1 MPAATVAQ
9 VLDRL
14 DRPDPTARPMMRW
27 WWFGP
32 DVDEAEIDRELRAM
46 ADAGLGGAEVS
57 FVYPLRP
64 SSPQYLSDRAM
75 GRLRHA
81 AETARE
87 LGLRL
92 DVTLGSGWSYGGA
105 HIGPEHA
112 SRRLRWE
119 RRDLGPAALSVDLVP
134 SWPGDEVVVAC
145 LGDGLPPSAWRPLDL
160 ERDLERDHGVGPS
173 PDRGPSAPP
182 VRLEIPAGRGPRT
195 VLIAWS
201 TTTGQQVKRSAA
213 GAEGPV
219 LDHLSA
225 AATRHHLEVVGER
238 ILRAVPAELLGSV
251 FSDSLEVYDAGWT
264 AGLPEHFRARRG
276 YDPLPLL
283 HLLEVDGPGAAAFRE
298 DVGLT
303 LSEMVEENFVAVC
316 REWAEDHGV
325 RFRLQGYG
333 EPPITLSAQRGAHL
347 IEGEGAGWT
356 SLTQSRWASSAAHLE
371 DRPSVSSEI
380 WTWVH
385 SPSFRATPLDLLG
398 EAHEHL
404 LLGIT
409 RFVGHGW
416 PYSAP
421 DAPGLGWTFY
431 AAGALD
437 DRNAWWPAMPELT
450 AYLTRLAGVMS
461 EGRPGADVALYLPYA
476 DVRAAHSGGH
486 DLWRACRAHVGEEIP
501 ARIRRAGYDLDLVD
515 DDALSTLDPAAYPLV
530 VLPRVHRLPRAAK
543 EWLDRVREAGG
554 TVLAVDSPTYP
565 AGVAATAPADPLDD
579 ATLVDHSLLAAAAQQ
594 AGRGADEQQAPRATA
609 DGAADPL
616 ETALRAA
623 LEPPVRVDGGGGDLG
638 VVRRRLED
646 GDLYL
651 LANTGPTTRELT
663 VHLREPRTHLALW
676 DPADGTRTALA
687 ADGGSLRLAPYQAM
701 LLVADDGSG
710 DGSGGGEDG
719 NEDGAEVEAGTRC
732 ERAVPAASRSA
743 SVTAP
748 DPVATPDQVAVDGWT
763 LARGDRAA
771 QPVSLPHLRDPAP
784 DPDPSPM
791 VFETTVHLTAEQLR
805 GRIVLD
811 LGEGTPL
818 PPVPGVQGYR
828 AHLAPPVREIAVVE
842 VDGRRCGV
850 IWRPP
855 YCLDL
860 TAALRPGGNRLRIL
874 VHGTTAP
881 AAAADH
887 EAAATV
893 AAAHAAY
900 GERFQQQQLERML
913 DGVATG
919 LAVVPQLRLL

>member
-1 MPAATVAQ
+1 MPRSTVDEART
-9 VLDRL
+9 LFTA
-14 DRPDPTARPMMRW
+14 PDPAARPMMRW

-32 DVDEAEIDRELRAM
+32 DVDAAEIDRELRAM

-57 FVYPLRP
+57 FVYPLRQD
-64 SSPQYLSDRAM
+64 SPEYLSDRAM
-75 GRLRHA
+75 AHLRHA
-81 AETARE
+81 AETARD

-92 DVTLGSGWSYGGA
+92 DVTLGSGWSYGGS

-119 RRDLGPAALSVDLVP
+119 HRGLGPAPLAVELVP
-134 SWPGDEVVVAC
+134 SWPGDEIVGAY
-145 LGDGLPPSAWRPLDL
+145 LGDGVPPSAWRALELD
-160 ERDLERDHGVGPS
+160 RDPS
-173 PDRGPSAPP
+173 SQAA
-182 VRLEIPAGRGPRT
+182 RLEIPAGRGPRT

-201 TTTGQQVKRSAA
+201 TTTGQQVKRAAA

-225 AATRHHLEVVGER
+225 DAARHHLAVVGER
-238 ILRAVPAELLGSV
+238 IVRAVPAELLGSV

-283 HLLEVDGPGAAAFRE
+283 HLLEVDVPAAGDTPGSPGSPGSATFRE
-298 DVGLT
+298 DFGRT
-303 LSEMVEENFVAVC
+303 LSELVQENFVAVC
-316 REWAEDHGV
+316 RDWAEEHGV

-333 EPPITLSAQRGAHL
+333 EPPITMSAQRGAHL

-356 SLTQSRWASSAAHLE
+356 SLTQSRWASSAAHLD
-371 DRPSVSSEI
+371 DRASASSEI

-421 DAPGLGWTFY
+421 DAAGLGWTFY

-450 AYLTRLAGVMS
+450 AYLTRLSGVMS
-461 EGRPGADVALYLPYA
+461 EGRTGADVALYLPYA
-476 DVRAAHSGGH
+476 DVRAASRGGH

-501 ARIRRAGYDLDLVD
+501 ALLRRAGYDIDLID
-515 DDALSTLDPAAYPLV
+515 DDALTALDPAAYPLV
-530 VLPRVHRLPRAAK
+530 VLPRVHRLPAAA
-543 EWLDRVREAGG
+543 EGWLDRAREAGG
-554 TVLAVDSPTYP
+554 TVLSVGSPAYP
-565 AGVAATAPADPLDD
+565 AGVAVTAPADVVD
-579 ATLVDHSLLAAAAQQ
+579 AAALVDHSLLAAAAQQ
-594 AGRGADEQQAPRATA
+594 AGRGTDEGAEGDEGDEGTAPL
-609 DGAADPL
+609 AA
-616 ETALRAA
+616 AVQAA
-623 LEPPVRVDGGGGDLG
+623 LAPPVSLEGAGGEIG

-651 LANTGPTTRELT
+651 LVNTGPTTRELT
-663 VHLREPRTHLALW
+663 VRLREPREHLEVW
-676 DPADGTRTALA
+676 DPATEERMVLTI
-687 ADGGSLRLAPYQAM
+687 DGGSDGGAEGGPDGGAVRLHPYQAL
-701 LLVADDGSG
+701 LLVASGQAVPDRTEQAGQAGVPTDAQRAGTVPSAAPAAPAVEISGWTVSRGS
-710 DGSGGGEDG
+710 
-719 NEDGAEVEAGTRC
+719 AAPQEVE
-732 ERAVPAASRSA
+732 
-743 SVTAP
+743 
-748 DPVATPDQVAVDGWT
+748 
-763 LARGDRAA
+763 
-771 QPVSLPHLRDPAP
+771 LPHLLGPVP
-784 DPDPSPM
+784 DADLSPL
-791 VFETTVHLTAEQLR
+791 VFEASVHLTEEQLR
-805 GRIVLD
+805 GRVELD
-811 LGEGTPL
+811 LGEGTPR
-818 PPVPGVQGYR
+818 PATPGAQGYR
-828 AHLAPPVREIAVVE
+828 TMLEPPVREIAVVE
-842 VDGRRCGV
+842 ANGQRCGV

-855 YCLDL
+855 YRLDL
-860 TAALRPGGNRLRIL
+860 TAALRPGENRLRIQ

-881 AAAADH
+881 AAAADP
-887 EAAATV
+887 ETERTV

-913 DGVATG
+913 DGADTG
-919 LAVVPQLRLL
+919 LGVVPQLRIL